1 MLTTKILRK
10 NFSQKNIN
18 DLILGGGNDAH
29 IMASIMGSKSN
40 ITTNICST
48 FGNEMSILKENL
60 KQSPYG
66 ITIKH
71 ADKSPD
77 QVGKLNK
84 ITNNLEEV
92 VPEADVILFCVPAG
106 FQEMYMRNLEPFLK
120 KGTILGAF
128 PGATCFEIMAADILK
143 NKINDVTIFSGNTL
157 PWACR
162 INEFG
167 KEVNLLGVKETM
179 AIGTTPKKDEK
190 KVCDIL
196 QKLLGNKRMEDGILK
211 NSYPVF
217 KTTGILGVTLQN
229 INGLLHPPILCG
241 NMHNLK
247 KDEYLKNDDYYFYQG
262 VTNYTADLLSKVW
275 DELLEIK
282 NHFKKNYPEQDL
294 EKCVHIFDWYKTT
307 YPHTI
312 SDNSNL
318 KQCCRTN
325 FAYKGLKYPLME
337 TKNGFRPNY
346 NNRYFQEDLPTG
358 IVAIKGIAD
367 LVGIK
372 TPAMDEVI
380 YWAQDLMSKE
390 YIINGKLV
398 GKDLID
404 SRAPQ
409 KYGVKS
415 IEEFMKYYC

>member
-48 FGNEMSILKENL
+48 FGNEMSILKDNL

-66 ITIKH
+66 IKIK

-84 ITNNLEEV
+84 ITNNVEEL

-106 FQEMYMRNLEPFLK
+106 FREMYMRNLEPFLK
-120 KGTILGAF
+120 KGTNQVAY

-162 INEFG
+162 INKFG
-167 KEVNLLGVKETM
+167 KEVNFLGVKETM
-179 AIGTTPKKDEK
+179 AFGTTPKKDEK
-190 KVCDIL
+190 KVCEIL
-196 QKLLGNKRMEDGILK
+196 QKLLGNKKIEDVILK

-229 INGLLHPPILCG
+229 INRLLHLPILCS

-247 KDEYLKNDDYYFYQG
+247 KNEYLKNDDCYFYQG
-262 VTNYTADLLSKVW
+262 VTKYTADLLTKVW
-275 DELLEIK
+275 NELLEIK
-282 NHFKKNYPEQDL
+282 NHFKKNL
-294 EKCVHIFDWYKTT
+294 
-307 YPHTI
+307 
-312 SDNSNL
+312 S
-318 KQCCRTN
+318 
-325 FAYKGLKYPLME
+325 
-337 TKNGFRPNY
+337 
-346 NNRYFQEDLPTG
+346 
-358 IVAIKGIAD
+358 
-367 LVGIK
+367 
-372 TPAMDEVI
+372 
-380 YWAQDLMSKE
+380 
-390 YIINGKLV
+390 
-398 GKDLID
+398 
-404 SRAPQ
+404 
-409 KYGVKS
+409 
-415 IEEFMKYYC
+415 